1 MAIEYF
7 ELAKNLGNMDAYFN
21 LAMMKLGWMNPFYG
35 FSFDYGKRVNMQGAM
50 EKDAPSKA
58 EYIEAVELLKRADQ
72 MGHIQAKHRLAM
84 IYSRGVTVN
93 GVNVVPKSCQK
104 ALKLNREIAMGGTTI
119 SKRMRAAYKQY
130 MAGEYESSL
139 RNYIAAAETGR
150 VEAQVNAAFL
160 FEQGFCLGMNRLNCM
175 KASVRMWRAAARQGD
190 EEACLR
196 VGDFYYYGRLRED
209 IADDHMFN
217 GVTQRNID
225 YSMAPLPWVRY
236 ILYPEDLLPTVK
248 KYGIKTIRWMLSKIG
263 ERTNITLER
272 LGEEGYCSSPSDTA
286 NESQPTC
293 AHASDLSAG
302 LEKEQRD
309 HFGIAAY
316 YYRKAADDH
325 ESARA
330 NFNLGF
336 MHEWG
341 LGLTQDFPLA
351 KRFYD
356 IAAST
361 KGGEGE
367 LAVQIALACMN
378 FHEILVKAAVSI
390 EKWYIERRSR
400 ESTQDSEIHRSIM
413 IDGSLTTTKDII
425 VHHIFAGDTALILIL
440 ALMLTRLIQNRLE
453 RRR

>member
-1 MAIEYF
+1 
-7 ELAKNLGNMDAYFN
+7 
-21 LAMMKLGWMNPFYG
+21 
-35 FSFDYGKRVNMQGAM
+35 
-50 EKDAPSKA
+50 
-58 EYIEAVELLKRADQ
+58 
-72 MGHIQAKHRLAM
+72 
-84 IYSRGVTVN
+84 
-93 GVNVVPKSCQK
+93 
-104 ALKLNREIAMGGTTI
+104 
-119 SKRMRAAYKQY
+119 
-130 MAGEYESSL
+130 
-139 RNYIAAAETGR
+139 
-150 VEAQVNAAFL
+150 
-160 FEQGFCLGMNRLNCM
+160 M

-272 LGEEGYCSSPSDTA
+272 LGEEGYCSSPSDNA

-293 AHASDLSAG
+293 AHASDLFAG

-378 FHEILVKAAVSI
+378 FHELLVKAAVSI

-400 ESTQDSEIHRSIM
+400 ESNQDTEIHRSIM